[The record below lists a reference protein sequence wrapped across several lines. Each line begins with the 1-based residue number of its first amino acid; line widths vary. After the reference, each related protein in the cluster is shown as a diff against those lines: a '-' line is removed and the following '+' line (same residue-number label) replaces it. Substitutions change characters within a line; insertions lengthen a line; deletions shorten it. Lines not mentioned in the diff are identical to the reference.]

1 MSYRFVLSRQ
11 AKRKLAKLPKDI
23 ARPVAA
29 KIRWLAQNAEVIR
42 HERLKNCEEY
52 SLHGGQY
59 RIPYS
64 LDHEKRLVII
74 EDIDQHDAAY
84 RRLMR

>member
-52 SLHGGQY
+52 SLHSGQY